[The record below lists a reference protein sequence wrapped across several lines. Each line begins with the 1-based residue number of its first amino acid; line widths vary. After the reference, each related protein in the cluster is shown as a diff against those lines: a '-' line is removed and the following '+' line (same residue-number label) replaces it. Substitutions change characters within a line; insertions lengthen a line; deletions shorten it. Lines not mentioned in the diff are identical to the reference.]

1 MINFKHMVPRG
12 EGWNALGLLAEAVV
26 LVTCS
31 GLFILVR
38 LGSSV

>member
-1 MINFKHMVPRG
+1 MD
-12 EGWNALGLLAEAVV
+12 ALGLLAEAVV